1 MERRGAL
8 FLHLGRKGERVRLTA
23 RGERVFIALL
33 AVGLALF
40 LSLTYHLATHLHF
53 TGEGYCYGSFTKC
66 YAGEGE
72 GE

>member
-1 MERRGAL
+1 M
-8 FLHLGRKGERVRLTA
+8 RLTA
-23 RGERVFIALL
+23 RGERVFITLL
-33 AVGLALF
+33 ALGLALF

-72 GE
+72 GK

>member
-1 MERRGAL
+1 M
-8 FLHLGRKGERVRLTA
+8 RLTA
-23 RGERVFIALL
+23 RGERAFIALL

-53 TGEGYCYGSFTKC
+53 TGEGYCYGSFAEC

-72 GE
+72 GEL

>member
-1 MERRGAL
+1 
-8 FLHLGRKGERVRLTA
+8 VRLTA
-23 RGERVFIALL
+23 RGERALIALL
-33 AVGLALF
+33 AIGLALF

-53 TGEGYCYGSFTKC
+53 TGEGYCYGSFTEC